1 LSSGGFIGGGQLGYN
16 YQFGPS
22 LVAGI
27 EADIQGIAGS
37 HPSGALF
44 DVVPRPFGFPPN
56 TLVSA
61 LSVTKNIDYVGTV
74 RGSLGYA
81 IAPAFLIYGTG
92 GFAYGGIQSDTNIF
106 SGEIPNTGFTNVAGF
121 SHVSTTHG
129 GWTAGGGGEWMFLPN
144 CSAKAEYL
152 FYDLGTVTY
161 TNGPL
166 VSFLNGTSTVNFI
179 NTSRSSVRFN
189 GNIVRAGLNYHFNW
203 GPPPVNWGPP
213 PVVSKY

>member
-44 DVVPRPFGFPPN
+44 DVVPRPFGFPPD

-61 LSVTKNIDYVGTV
+61 LSATKNIDYAGTV
-74 RGSLGYA
+74 RGRLGYV

-92 GFAYGGIQSDTNIF
+92 D
-106 SGEIPNTGFTNVAGF
+106 TGFTNVAGF
-121 SHVSTTHG
+121 SHVSTTRG

-179 NTSRSSVRFN
+179 NISRSSVRFN

-203 GPPPVNWGPP
+203 GPPPV
-213 PVVSKY
+213 VSKY